1 MFACIHD
8 SYVAMP
14 PYLQHDSAKPIQIS
28 PGYTIVQLNLYSD
41 HVLQAPFQGW
51 IKMISLRPSQMIGKM
66 QLTSLHRNGE
76 ALTTKATIFLCNA
89 PLQDIIFR
97 FMERKDEDSW

>member
-1 MFACIHD
+1 
-8 SYVAMP
+8 
-14 PYLQHDSAKPIQIS
+14 
-28 PGYTIVQLNLYSD
+28 
-41 HVLQAPFQGW
+41 
-51 IKMISLRPSQMIGKM
+51 MISLRPSQMIGKM

-97 FMERKDEDSW
+97 FMERIGEDSWQWSEFPNKIAVQSDDTHPTLRIDAVTDER